1 MMSKFEM
8 IGLGI
13 LSYFFGMKFLKIT
26 KKLMLHQRN
35 QRNYDSEILKMF
47 KMNDYSSTL
56 TPIKVNVK
64 LEKGGKK

>member
-13 LSYFFGMKFLKIT
+13 LSYFFGMKFLKI
-26 KKLMLHQRN
+26 KKELMWH
-35 QRNYDSEILKMF
+35 QRNYDGEILKMF

-56 TPIKVNVK
+56 TPIKVNIK
-64 LEKGGKK
+64 LEK